1 MGERGIGISWEKRE
15 EIREMRRQ
23 GVALRTIAK
32 QCGVAYETV
41 RANTADISVVVN
53 PKITEEM
60 TAGIREMRK
69 NGISIEKIAKEY
81 KISCTAVRDR
91 CKDIVIK
98 PDKSQITAEI
108 VKKIQQMWAEG
119 YSYTQIENEL
129 DVTARTIRDH
139 TRGIPHKP
147 REHRGHYI
155 PADKIE
161 RCRQLRAQGLTYHE
175 IGEVVGISESTVKK
189 YTHDVPVTGSRP
201 EKKKEPGNLC
211 RHRKTCMYWKPMSGM
226 DCYACH
232 YNIDRPDNRPYPADE
247 CPGFPKKRV
256 KQ

>member
-1 MGERGIGISWEKRE
+1 MSERGIGISWEKRE

-41 RANTADISVVVN
+41 RTNTADISVVVN

-98 PDKSQITAEI
+98 PNKSQITAEI

-161 RCRQLRAQGLTYHE
+161 RCRQLRAQGLTYRE
-175 IGEVVGISESTVKK
+175 IGRLVEISDVAVKK
-189 YTHDVPVTGSRP
+189 YAQDVAVVGKP

-211 RHRKTCMYWKPMSGM
+211 NHKKTCKYWKPMGGA

-232 YNIDRPDNRPYPADE
+232 YCFERNELRPYPADE

>member
-41 RANTADISVVVN
+41 RTNAADISVVVN

-91 CKDIVIK
+91 CKD
-98 PDKSQITAEI
+98 
-108 VKKIQQMWAEG
+108 
-119 YSYTQIENEL
+119 
-129 DVTARTIRDH
+129 
-139 TRGIPHKP
+139 
-147 REHRGHYI
+147 
-155 PADKIE
+155 
-161 RCRQLRAQGLTYHE
+161 
-175 IGEVVGISESTVKK
+175 
-189 YTHDVPVTGSRP
+189 
-201 EKKKEPGNLC
+201 
-211 RHRKTCMYWKPMSGM
+211 
-226 DCYACH
+226 
-232 YNIDRPDNRPYPADE
+232 
-247 CPGFPKKRV
+247 
-256 KQ
+256 